1 MRACILDERGGT
13 HLRSQWIKI
22 AQTALLSIGIAA
34 VLAACTD
41 SDQPPVAEPPQQ
53 QEDAGNTGQTL
64 TVVPPVNSTESADMA
79 KYQIQTRLT
88 DFQLL
93 NDNGGLAWG

>member
-13 HLRSQWIKI
+13 HLRLQWIKI

-41 SDQPPVAEPPQQ
+41 SDQPPEVEPPQQQ

-64 TVVPPVNSTESADMA
+64 TVVP
-79 KYQIQTRLT
+79 L
-88 DFQLL
+88 
-93 NDNGGLAWG
+93 